1 MEYVDA
7 PSLASGVTRKWS
19 EEHRG
24 QLVCFHITDDKYDDA
39 LFYIQQMTSIRH
51 GVRVLQHA
59 DITQH
64 DWHAGQIL
72 CHLPPSGSQA
82 HTVFIDFAATTQTL
96 DLDVDLSEYSKDD
109 YGGCLV
115 AITTSV
121 RDNVAAS
128 DMLTKWVCEYWDRD
142 EMKRECWDANEL
154 SVAQGEHSWT
164 AHAVDPYKF
173 VYDGLDSELGQIQ
186 TVPHWILHPKSEA
199 KRIK

>member
-1 MEYVDA
+1 MHHRWLAASRESGQKSTGASWFVFI
-7 PSLASGVTRKWS
+7 SLMTSMMMMPYS
-19 EEHRG
+19 
-24 QLVCFHITDDKYDDA
+24 IP
-39 LFYIQQMTSIRH
+39 QMTSIRH

-96 DLDVDLSEYSKDD
+96 DLDVDLSNSKDD
-109 YGGCLV
+109 YGLCVV

-121 RDNVAAS
+121 RKDVTGM
-128 DMLTKWVCEYWDRD
+128 DTKWVCEYWDRD
-142 EMKRECWDANEL
+142 EMKRECWDANMMGLVQKEY
-154 SVAQGEHSWT
+154 SWK

-173 VYDGLDSELGQIQ
+173 VYDGLEPELDNNMFN
-186 TVPHWILHPKSEA
+186 V
-199 KRIK
+199 